1 MDVYTL
7 NREET
12 LLLVIDIQ
20 ERLARV
26 MEQKDEVIRNTQI
39 LLRSAREM
47 DIPVVTTEQYPKGL
61 GPTVAELSGLLDPGR
76 IFSKNSFTACTGEVS
91 EELSSLGRKKILIA
105 GMETH
110 VCGFQTCRDLIG
122 AGFQVFLVRD
132 AVCSRSRDNWKNG
145 LELIKE
151 MGGRITNT
159 ETAVFDLLKV
169 SGTEEFRTLSKL
181 IK

>member
-1 MDVYTL
+1 MDAYTL

-12 LLLVIDIQ
+12 LLMVIDIQ

-26 MEQKDEVIRNTQI
+26 MEQKDGVIRNTQI
-39 LLRSAREM
+39 LLQAAREM
-47 DIPVVTTEQYPKGL
+47 DMPIVTTEQYPKGL
-61 GPTVAELSGLLDPGR
+61 GPTVPELSGLLDPAR
-76 IFSKNSFTACTGEVS
+76 IFSKNSFTACTEEVS
-91 EELSSLGRKKILIA
+91 EELASLGRKKILIA

-110 VCGFQTCRDLIG
+110 VCVFQTCRDLLG
-122 AGFQVFLVRD
+122 AGFQVFLARD
-132 AVCSRSRDNWKNG
+132 AVCSRSRDNWING

-169 SGTEEFRTLSKL
+169 SGTDEFRTLSKL